1 MIRDLFT
8 EIWESVRRN
17 KMRVALTGFAVAWGI
32 FMLIVLLG
40 AGNGLLHGLN
50 ANQGSFISNSM
61 MAFGGTTSLPYD
73 GLKEGRRISLRFADV
88 QTTESAEF
96 SDVVKKVTPRVYTS
110 YRVSLGEHYYTTSLT
125 GIYPA
130 YGEIEK
136 IDIQY
141 GRFINDLDIKENRKV
156 LVMDSANAAEFSGND
171 DPASMVGRYVKA
183 GDLSFMVVGIYRVD
197 ESQMD
202 RIAFVPFS
210 TLRTITATGDR
221 VNQIIF
227 SFDGLDTKE
236 ENEAFEARYKAAINT
251 NHRAD
256 PKDPNSIWIW
266 NRFTQNMQMNQATS
280 ILQIALWIIGIF
292 TLLSGIVGVSNI
304 MLITVKERTHEFGI
318 RKAIGASPS
327 AILRL
332 IITESITITAFFG
345 YIGMFLG
352 MFACE
357 IMDKTLGNRP
367 VDLGIEKVN
376 MFLNPTVGLDV
387 ALEATLLLIVAGTIA
402 GYWPARKASKVRPVE
417 ALAAQ

>member
-40 AGNGLLHGLN
+40 AGNGLLNGLG
-50 ANQGSFISNSM
+50 ANQGDFISNSM
-61 MAFGGTTSLPYD
+61 MLFGGTTSMPYD
-73 GLKEGRRISLRFADV
+73 GLKEGRWIRLRYADV
-88 QTTESAEF
+88 QTTQSQAF
-96 SDVVKKVTPRVYTS
+96 SDVVRKVTPRVFTNYTI
-110 YRVSLGEHYYTTSLT
+110 SLGEHYYTTSLT
-125 GIYPA
+125 GIYPS

-136 IDIQY
+136 VDIMY

-156 LVMDSANAAEFSGND
+156 MVMDSYDAAEFSGTGD
-171 DPASMVGRYVKA
+171 AASMVGRYVKA
-183 GDLSFMVVGIYRVD
+183 GDLSFRVVGIYRTD

-202 RIAFVPFS
+202 RQTFVPFS

-221 VNQIIF
+221 VSQVIF
-227 SFDGLDTKE
+227 SFDGLNTVQ
-236 ENEAFEARYKAAINT
+236 ENEAFEARYKAAINA

-256 PKDPNSIWIW
+256 PKDPTAVWIW
-266 NRFTQNMQMNQATS
+266 NRFTQNMKMNKATS

-318 RKAIGASPS
+318 RKAIGASPA

-332 IITESITITAFFG
+332 IITESIAITAFFG

-352 MFACE
+352 MLACE
-357 IMDKTLGNRP
+357 ILDKTIGNRP
-367 VDLGIEKVN
+367 VDLGIQKIN
-376 MFLNPTVGLDV
+376 MFLNPTVGLDI

-402 GYWPARKASKVRPVE
+402 GYWPARKASRVRPVE

>member
-1 MIRDLFT
+1 MRDLFT

-40 AGNGLLHGLN
+40 AGNGLLNGLG
-50 ANQGSFISNSM
+50 ANQGDFISNSM
-61 MAFGGTTSLPYD
+61 MLFGGTTSMPYD
-73 GLKEGRRISLRFADV
+73 GLKEGRWIRLRYADV
-88 QTTESAEF
+88 QTTQSQAF
-96 SDVVKKVTPRVYTS
+96 SDVVRKVTPRVFTNYTI
-110 YRVSLGEHYYTTSLT
+110 SLGEHYYTTSLT
-125 GIYPA
+125 GIYPS

-136 IDIQY
+136 VDIMY

-156 LVMDSANAAEFSGND
+156 MVMDSYDAAEFSGTGD
-171 DPASMVGRYVKA
+171 AASMVGRYVKA
-183 GDLSFMVVGIYRVD
+183 DDLSFRVVGIYRTD

-202 RIAFVPFS
+202 RQTFVPFS

-221 VNQIIF
+221 VSQVIF
-227 SFDGLDTKE
+227 SFDGLNTVQ
-236 ENEAFEARYKAAINT
+236 ENEAFEARYKAAINA

-256 PKDPNSIWIW
+256 PKDPTAVWIW
-266 NRFTQNMQMNQATS
+266 NRFTQNMKMNKATS

-318 RKAIGASPS
+318 RKAIGASPA

-332 IITESITITAFFG
+332 IITESIAITAFFG

-352 MFACE
+352 MLACE
-357 IMDKTLGNRP
+357 ILDKTIGNRP
-367 VDLGIEKVN
+367 VDLGIQKIN

-402 GYWPARKASKVRPVE
+402 GYWPARKASRVRPVE

>member
-40 AGNGLLHGLN
+40 AGNGLLNGLG
-50 ANQGSFISNSM
+50 ANQGDFISNSM
-61 MAFGGTTSLPYD
+61 MLFGGTTSMPYD
-73 GLKEGRRISLRFADV
+73 GLKEGRWIRLRYADV
-88 QTTESAEF
+88 QTTQSQAF
-96 SDVVKKVTPRVYTS
+96 SDVVRKVTPRVFTNYTI
-110 YRVSLGEHYYTTSLT
+110 SLGEHYYTTSLT
-125 GIYPA
+125 GIYPS

-136 IDIQY
+136 VDIMY

-156 LVMDSANAAEFSGND
+156 MVMDSYDAAEFSGTGD
-171 DPASMVGRYVKA
+171 AASMVGRYVKA
-183 GDLSFMVVGIYRVD
+183 GDLSFRVVGIYRTD

-202 RIAFVPFS
+202 RQTFVPFS

-221 VNQIIF
+221 VSQVIF
-227 SFDGLDTKE
+227 SFDGLNTVQ
-236 ENEAFEARYKAAINT
+236 ENEAFEARYKAAINA

-256 PKDPNSIWIW
+256 PKDPTAVWIW
-266 NRFTQNMQMNQATS
+266 NRFTQNMKMNKATS

-318 RKAIGASPS
+318 RKAIGASPA

-332 IITESITITAFFG
+332 IITESIAITAFFG

-352 MFACE
+352 MLACE
-357 IMDKTLGNRP
+357 ILDKTIGNRP
-367 VDLGIEKVN
+367 VDLGIQKIN

-402 GYWPARKASKVRPVE
+402 GYWPARKASRVRPVE

>member
-40 AGNGLLHGLN
+40 AGNGLLNGLG
-50 ANQGSFISNSM
+50 ANQGDFISNSM
-61 MAFGGTTSLPYD
+61 MLFGGTTSMPYD
-73 GLKEGRRISLRFADV
+73 GLKEGRWIRLRYADV
-88 QTTESAEF
+88 QTTQSQAF
-96 SDVVKKVTPRVYTS
+96 SDVVRKVTPRVFTNYTI
-110 YRVSLGEHYYTTSLT
+110 SLGEHYYTTSLT
-125 GIYPA
+125 GIYPS

-136 IDIQY
+136 VDIMY

-156 LVMDSANAAEFSGND
+156 MVMDSYDAAEFSGTGD
-171 DPASMVGRYVKA
+171 AASMVGRYVKA
-183 GDLSFMVVGIYRVD
+183 GDLSFRVVGIYRTD

-202 RIAFVPFS
+202 RQTFVPFS

-221 VNQIIF
+221 VSQVIF
-227 SFDGLDTKE
+227 SFDGLNTVQ
-236 ENEAFEARYKAAINT
+236 ENEAFEARYKAAINA

-256 PKDPNSIWIW
+256 PKDPTAVWIW
-266 NRFTQNMQMNQATS
+266 NRFTQNMKMNKATS

-318 RKAIGASPS
+318 RKAIGASPA

-332 IITESITITAFFG
+332 IITESIAITAFFG

-352 MFACE
+352 MLACE
-357 IMDKTLGNRP
+357 ILDKTIGNQP
-367 VDLGIEKVN
+367 VDLGIEKIN

-402 GYWPARKASKVRPVE
+402 GYWPARKASRVRPVE